1 MSDVQNII
9 SQLEQQRDAI
19 ERAIS
24 ALRDIN
30 PAQAA
35 AVQAVD
41 RAQPAERGSRG
52 HITPEGRRKLA
63 EAMKR
68 RWAAKRTAQR
78 SSARKA
84 SKQASANGVGRK
96 SPGTRFGTKKR
107 GPRKAVA
114 AAAGETA

>member
-52 HITPEGRRKLA
+52 HITPEGRSKLA
-63 EAMKR
+63 EENPSVIRFQAARSNPTTPSTMPSGERYQPR
-68 RWAAKRTAQR
+68 R
-78 SSARKA
+78 
-84 SKQASANGVGRK
+84 
-96 SPGTRFGTKKR
+96 TRM
-107 GPRKAVA
+107 
-114 AAAGETA
+114 